1 MNNDEA
7 IKYRNKLPK
16 INNFTIMELYQM
28 PKYFG
33 WLKHSINR
41 INNIHMFL
49 GGNDDGVALRC
60 FWNNHYKKKH
70 LKFGLN
76 YLQLKGLF

>member
-28 PKYFG
+28 PKFFG

-41 INNIHMFL
+41 INKIHMFL

-60 FWNNHYKKKH
+60 FWNNHYEKKT
-70 LKFGLN
+70 LEM
-76 YLQLKGLF
+76 YIQLYH